1 MLATNSLI
9 ELESIIDD
17 INGIINSVMNSL
29 DQVYKQQSN
38 ANHLADARNHL
49 SQLNG
54 IFTMLGMPGALD
66 LISETDVI
74 AARLKSLKSNKKQ
87 AVIYTEISDALAI
100 LARYIEYVS
109 QRSAPLPNLLLPTI
123 NRLRL
128 INNKSAYKES
138 KYFVLPESIQELQMN
153 LVTTET
159 SDFGGSVLD
168 LNLRKIRHLRKMF
181 QVGLIEVIRRSNRLG
196 AFRMMRR
203 SLQRVHSDFSGHSL
217 PDMWLIAQCMV
228 EAYLT
233 GGLTINNQR
242 IKILTLVDRQYRSI
256 EIFEGEKS
264 HAESNR
270 NLLGEML
277 YLVSLSGS
285 QDKYTLNLKK
295 KYELLNRRVDDA
307 NFKHELSVL
316 SGPTPKD
323 LQSLSNEVLEE
334 LIRVENFLNVISEK
348 DMDDRKDLLSM
359 VESLSSFLRIVQ
371 LEDESLR
378 LELITSI
385 LQKAIL
391 EEVPISKSDVK
402 ISLQVINLLKSSIE
416 KNKLSKLSPTAKVG
430 RKQLTPEQQAA
441 CQVTSKHIRK
451 AMQQFDYCFRE
462 KQKLSCLTL
471 VVDELI
477 LAKNGL
483 KALSQNKLINITDDC
498 IEFVQAFI
506 SGKYSD
512 RNKEEAV
519 QFLADAIGSI
529 EFYMETISKNRT
541 PGSRV
546 LEFAQESIKELKL
559 LSV

>member
-17 INGIINSVMNSL
+17 INGIINSAMNLL
-29 DQVYKQQSN
+29 DQVYKKENN
-38 ANHLADARNHL
+38 ANQLVDARNQL
-49 SQLNG
+49 NQLNG
-54 IFTMLGMPGALD
+54 IFTMLAMPGALD
-66 LISETDVI
+66 LIGETDII
-74 AARLKSLKSNKKQ
+74 AARLESLKCDKKQ
-87 AVIYTEISDALAI
+87 SVIYTEISDALAI
-100 LARYIEYVS
+100 LARYIEYIS
-109 QRSAPLPNLLLPTI
+109 QRSTPLPNLLLPTI
-123 NRLRL
+123 NRLRQ
-128 INNKSAYKES
+128 INNKSPYKES
-138 KYFVLPESIQELQMN
+138 KYFVLPASIQNLQMN
-153 LVTTET
+153 LISTET

-196 AFRMMRR
+196 GFRMMRR
-203 SLQRVHSDFSGHSL
+203 SLQRVHTDFSGHSL
-217 PDMWLIAQCMV
+217 PDMWIIAQCMV

-242 IKILTLVDRQYRSI
+242 IKILTLVDRQYRLI
-256 EIFEGEKS
+256 EVSEDEKS
-264 HAESNR
+264 QAERNR
-270 NLLGEML
+270 ILLGEML
-277 YLVSLSGS
+277 YLLSLSGS

-295 KYELLNRRVDDA
+295 KYELFSGRVDDN

-334 LIRVENFLNVISEK
+334 LIRIESFLNIISEK
-348 DMDDRKDLLSM
+348 SMDEIKELLSM
-359 VESLSSFLRIVQ
+359 VESLFSFLRIVQ
-371 LEDESLR
+371 LEEESLR
-378 LELITSI
+378 LALITSI

-391 EEVPISKSDVK
+391 EEVPVSKSDLK

-416 KNKLSKLSPTAKVG
+416 KNKLSALSPTTKVG

-441 CQVTSKHIRK
+441 CQVTSKHIKK

-462 KQKLSCLTL
+462 EQKLDCLNI
-471 VVDELI
+471 VIDELV

-483 KALSQNKLINITDDC
+483 KALSLNKLISINEDC
-498 IEFVQAFI
+498 IEFVQAFM

-512 RNKEEAV
+512 SIKIEAV

-546 LEFAQESIKELKL
+546 LGFAQESIKELKML
-559 LSV
+559 GV